1 MQTMDIIA
9 EDIDYAPHAAFIF
22 GDYDEININ
31 STMRNDYSPAM
42 VNLSQKKML

>member
-1 MQTMDIIA
+1 MDIIA